1 MRIVHFL
8 DHVDFR
14 RGGPA
19 NAVTTLVRVLNARG
33 HATRL
38 ACLSG
43 PDLPASWVTD
53 GGHGTATVLPSIRGR
68 LMTPSALRG
77 LRAWLKDADALHLH
91 GVWEPANLQAA
102 AVARS
107 CGTKVFVSLR
117 GMLDD
122 WCMAQGRLRKRAF
135 LALGGRRM
143 LESAVAVHCTAEA
156 EREQSVKWFPRGR
169 AIVIPNL
176 MDLGPFSTMPDGAA
190 ARVAFG
196 LDPAGPPV
204 ILFLSRISAKKG
216 IEHLLG
222 ALALLARRGLRLR
235 TIIAGTGD
243 PAYEAR
249 MRRMA
254 DDLGPGMP
262 VSFVG
267 HVGGPLKL
275 SLFAASDLFVLPS
288 SQENFG
294 FAFFEAL
301 AAGLPVVTT
310 DLVDTWRE
318 IESSGAGFIVTQD
331 AHAVAEAITGALQDR
346 AELAARAARGRAWTL
361 EHLATDRIAA
371 RFEAMYGLTR

>member
-1 MRIVHFL
+1 M
-8 DHVDFR
+8 
-14 RGGPA
+14 
-19 NAVTTLVRVLNARG
+19 
-33 HATRL
+33 
-38 ACLSG
+38 SG
-43 PDLPASWVTD
+43 PDLPAPWLAEGD
-53 GGHGTATVLPSIRGR
+53 AGTATVLPSVRGR
-68 LMTPSALRG
+68 LLTPSALRR
-77 LRAWLKDADALHLH
+77 LRSWLKDAEALHLH

-102 AVARS
+102 AVASS

-122 WCMAQGRLRKRAF
+122 WCMAQGPLRKRAF
-135 LALGGRRM
+135 LALGGRRT

-176 MDLGPFSTMPDGAA
+176 MDLEPYSTMPDDRA
-190 ARVAFG
+190 ARATFG

-204 ILFLSRISAKKG
+204 VLFLSRISAKKG

-235 TIIAGTGD
+235 TVIAGSGD
-243 PAYEAR
+243 PDYEAR

-254 DDLGPGMP
+254 DDLGPDMP

-267 HVGGPLKL
+267 HVGGSLKL

-301 AAGLPVVTT
+301 AAGLPVITT
-310 DLVDTWRE
+310 DLVDTWKE
-318 IESSGAGFIVTQD
+318 IESSGAGFIVRQE
-331 AHAVAEAITGALQDR
+331 AHSVADAITDALQDR
-346 AELAARAARGRAWTL
+346 AELAVRAVRGRAWTL

-371 RFEAMYGLTR
+371 RFEAMYGLER